1 MEKHTLRKQN
11 RERRNQMPEEEAM
24 RKSSLILDQL
34 LRMPEFRLA
43 EEIYTYVSFGNE
55 VDTFSLITS
64 AILSGKRVYVPK
76 VIDKKRMEFF
86 RIKHIGEL
94 QSGTLG
100 ILEPITDELGK
111 LDVTKKQIMIV
122 PGLVFDEKGNRI
134 GYGGGYYDRY
144 LWEQQNESLHLIA
157 PAYEFQVVK
166 SLNAEELDIPVHK
179 IVTEKRIIECKS

>member
-1 MEKHTLRKQN
+1 MEKHTLRTQN
-11 RERRNQMPEEEAM
+11 RERRDHMPEEEAM
-24 RKSSLILDQL
+24 LKSSLILDQL
-34 LRMPEFRLA
+34 LRMPEFSMA
-43 EEIYTYVSFGNE
+43 DEIYTYVSFGNE

-64 AILSGKRVYVPK
+64 AVLSGKRVFVPK
-76 VIDKKRMEFF
+76 VLDKKRMEFF

-100 ILEPITDELGK
+100 ILEPTSDELGM

-122 PGLVFDEKGNRI
+122 PGLVFDENGNRI

-144 LWEQQNESLHLIA
+144 LWGQPNESLHLVA

-166 SLNAEELDIPVHK
+166 SLCAEELDIPVHK